1 MKRGGSVHGR
11 SHNGSLF
18 DEGNTTINENN
29 RKIGVNETSG
39 RVIGV
44 MRHVGKR
51 EYEKLMEDIV
61 EKNDKN
67 KELS

>member
-11 SHNGSLF
+11 SHNESLF

-29 RKIGVNETSG
+29 KKIGVNETSG

-51 EYEKLMEDIV
+51 DYEKLMEDIV

>member
-11 SHNGSLF
+11 SHNESLF
-18 DEGNTTINENN
+18 DEGNTAINQKS
-29 RKIGVNETSG
+29 RTSGINETSG

-44 MRHVGKR
+44 MRHVGKK
-51 EYEKLMEDIV
+51 EYEKLMENIV
-61 EKNDKN
+61 EKSDKN